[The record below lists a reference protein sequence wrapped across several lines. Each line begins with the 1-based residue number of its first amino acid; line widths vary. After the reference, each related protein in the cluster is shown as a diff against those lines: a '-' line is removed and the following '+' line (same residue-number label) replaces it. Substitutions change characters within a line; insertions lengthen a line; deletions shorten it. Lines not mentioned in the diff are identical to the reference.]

1 MPPGKLAQP
10 PLRFRRKRAILQAY
24 QERNHMTYYVAQL
37 QPHNDEVEVLY
48 FCTSEEQAE
57 DACDM
62 LNASLDAAGIPST
75 YHAYVLY

>member
-1 MPPGKLAQP
+1 
-10 PLRFRRKRAILQAY
+10 
-24 QERNHMTYYVAQL
+24 MTYYVAQL
-37 QPHNDEVEVLY
+37 QPNTEEVEVIY

-62 LNASLDAAGIPST
+62 LNANLDAAGIPST